1 MMTQEHEYPPRLS
14 KHAEA
19 FRLTEREDLYDLVS
33 DARFRELLECPDV
46 DVVEAHV
53 DTNSYGE
60 YLFVTLRRQHHGQP
74 YCISCYGLG
83 FHEQRE
89 QWITDHWRW
98 YSANLRTGIPLSKQ
112 RVLETIQQRQ
122 DDIMPEVLAAEAPSQ
137 RALWFSLIADFTDED
152 GALSE
157 IEDLDVE
164 DEAW

>member
-1 MMTQEHEYPPRLS
+1 MMTQEHEYHPRLS

-19 FRLTEREDLYDLVS
+19 FGLTEREDLYDLVR
-33 DARFRELLECPDV
+33 DARFRELLQRQDI

-53 DTNSYGE
+53 DTNSFGE
-60 YLFVTLRRQHHGQP
+60 YLFVTLRRQHHGQT

-98 YSANLRTGIPLSKQ
+98 YSANVRTGIPLSKQ
-112 RVLETIQQRQ
+112 RILETIQQRKDEITPDALQ
-122 DDIMPEVLAAEAPSQ
+122 LEAPSQ
-137 RALWFSLIADFTDED
+137 RALLFSLIADLTDED

-157 IEDLDVE
+157 LNDNNHLFE
-164 DEAW
+164 